1 MNFSDGIRKK
11 KQKKTMADFTLQ
23 FDNSDQS
30 KMEKIF
36 AQLEAFD
43 TNHTVRKGFQ
53 TAGNNIEA
61 VGKRKVR
68 QAILRTTGGS
78 TPLWKRGKKYKFVDG
93 GKMNRISDASVVAM
107 TLYSR
112 YSSKNNGMW
121 ERIGF
126 STKMSNGIGKL
137 AHIFDRGT
145 KERYTKKGYYRGHI
159 FKTQSPS
166 RGALGWTQTVETEGP
181 KEMRTTITNALN
193 KALTAITVKY

>member
-23 FDNSDQS
+23 FDNSDWS

-36 AQLEAFD
+36 AQLKAFD

-68 QAILRTTGGS
+68 QAILRTTGG
-78 TPLWKRGKKYKFVDG
+78 
-93 GKMNRISDASVVAM
+93 KMNRISDASVVAM

-112 YSSKNNGMW
+112 YSSKKNGMW

-126 STKMSNGIGKL
+126 STKMSGGIGKL

-159 FKTQSPS
+159 FKTQAPS

>member
-23 FDNSDQS
+23 FDNSDQA

-53 TAGNNIEA
+53 DAGNNIRNTGEHYVTKHIIGAYRKKGNGPRKGKWGKHREA
-61 VGKRKVR
+61 
-68 QAILRTTGGS
+68 
-78 TPLWKRGKKYKFVDG
+78 YE
-93 GKMNRISDASVVAM
+93 VAQ
-107 TLYSR
+107 TLFAK
-112 YSSKNNGMW
+112 YSSKKNGMW

-126 STKMSNGIGKL
+126 SSKMYDGLGKL

-159 FKTQSPS
+159 FRGLPPS
-166 RGALGWTQTVETEGP
+166 RGALGWVHTVETEGP